1 MNTFLFL
8 ILAFVLAVVTPTVLV
23 FALKKHPKTLKI
35 TAIVFACVYF
45 VCLFIGT
52 TCKLNISADKVT
64 VAFNFTEPW
73 FSIDFLFLDFSLK
86 NMFVNLMMLFP
97 LGFIVYV
104 FTNKKPFLKTI
115 IFALSL
121 SLFIELYQFIL
132 PIYRNTEITDI
143 IFNVLSG
150 LVSAVYCQILK
161 MYGAF
166 SHHKLSTKKN
176 EPLE

>member
-8 ILAFVLAVVTPTVLV
+8 ILAFVLAVVAPTVLV
-23 FALKKHPKTLKI
+23 FALKKNQKALKI
-35 TAIVFACVYF
+35 TTIVFACIYF

-52 TCKLNISADKVT
+52 TAKLEISADKVT

-73 FSIDFLFLDFSLK
+73 CSLDFLFLDFSLK
-86 NMFVNLMMLFP
+86 NMFVNIVMMFP

-104 FTNKKPFLKTI
+104 FTNKKPFAKTI
-115 IFALSL
+115 IFALCL

-143 IFNVLSG
+143 IYNVLSG
-150 LVSAVYCQILK
+150 VASATYCLILK

-166 SHHKLSTKKN
+166 AHHETISKTKK
-176 EPLE
+176 PLE

>member
-8 ILAFVLAVVTPTVLV
+8 ILAFVLAVVAPTVLV
-23 FALKKHPKTLKI
+23 FALKKHQKALKI
-35 TAIVFACVYF
+35 TTIVFACIYF

-64 VAFNFTEPW
+64 VAFKFTEPW

-86 NMFVNLMMLFP
+86 NMFVNLVMMFP

-104 FTNKKPFLKTI
+104 FTNKKPFIKTV
-115 IFALSL
+115 IFALCL

-166 SHHKLSTKKN
+166 SHHNINTSNKK
-176 EPLE
+176 PL

>member
-8 ILAFVLAVVTPTVLV
+8 FFAFILAVVAPTVLV
-23 FALKKHPKTLKI
+23 FALKKHPKALKI
-35 TAIVFACVYF
+35 TTIVFACVYF
-45 VCLFIGT
+45 MCLFIGT
-52 TCKLNISADKVT
+52 TCKLKVSADNILIS
-64 VAFNFTEPW
+64 FNFTEPW

-86 NMFVNLMMLFP
+86 NMFVNLAMMFP

-104 FTNKKPFLKTI
+104 FSNKKPFIKTI

-143 IFNVLSG
+143 IFNILSG
-150 LVSAVYCQILK
+150 VASAIYCQLLK

-166 SHHKLSTKKN
+166 AHHNINSSNDK
-176 EPLE
+176 PLE

>member
-23 FALKKHPKTLKI
+23 FALKKHKKALKI
-35 TAIVFACVYF
+35 TAIVFSCVYF

-52 TCKLNISADKVT
+52 TAKLEISADKIT

-86 NMFVNLMMLFP
+86 NMFVNLAMMFP

-104 FTNKKPFLKTI
+104 FTNKKPFLKTV

-143 IFNVLSG
+143 IYNVLSG
-150 LVSAVYCQILK
+150 VISATYCQILK

-166 SHHKLSTKKN
+166 AHHNINPSNDK
-176 EPLE
+176 PLE